1 MPLVQPYAVAVSE
14 TESRDAVGEDDPDG
28 SGAAQ
33 DAGAAHDTG
42 TAHDTGIVGVPGW
55 TNVKVAG
62 LVAVA
67 GFVAVL
73 LALTLQ
79 SRFDGEAEDSVDVGF
94 MRDMISHHEQ
104 AIQLGLLGVANAQD
118 PDVVR
123 FAQETVIA
131 QQWEIG
137 YMTALL
143 EDWGY
148 DTGSVDRDA
157 MVWMGMPGAVE
168 DMPGM
173 ASADEMDSLRTA
185 QGDEADALFLQ
196 LMARHHV
203 GGQHMTAD
211 AAEHAGDPRVR
222 ELAARMGRN
231 QRGEVI
237 EYQRRADALGVQL
250 DLD

>member
-1 MPLVQPYAVAVSE
+1 MRGSNSRTLCRVSE
-14 TESRDAVGEDDPDG
+14 SE
-28 SGAAQ
+28 
-33 DAGAAHDTG
+33 
-42 TAHDTGIVGVPGW
+42 GW
-55 TNVKVAG
+55 SNLKVAG
-62 LVAVA
+62 LVAAV

-73 LALTLQ
+73 VALALQ

-118 PDVVR
+118 PDVVQ
-123 FAQETVIA
+123 FAQETIIA

-148 DTGSVDRDA
+148 DTGSIERDA
-157 MVWMGMPGAVE
+157 MAWMGMPSAVS

-173 ASADEMDSLRTA
+173 ATDDEMAALRSAEGAEADE
-185 QGDEADALFLQ
+185 LFLQ

-203 GGQHMTAD
+203 GGQHMTD
-211 AAEHAGDPRVR
+211 EAAERAGDPRVR
-222 ELAARMGRN
+222 DLAARMGRN
-231 QRGEVI
+231 QRGEVV
-237 EYQRRADALGVQL
+237 EYQRRAEALGIEL

>member
-1 MPLVQPYAVAVSE
+1 MVVCRGGRTLSVVDDGLDVDGGSAASERFDDQP
-14 TESRDAVGEDDPDG
+14 G
-28 SGAAQ
+28 
-33 DAGAAHDTG
+33 
-42 TAHDTGIVGVPGW
+42 GW
-55 TNVKVAG
+55 TNLKVAG

-73 LALTLQ
+73 LALTLA

-118 PDVVR
+118 PDVVQ
-123 FAQETVIA
+123 FAQETIIA

-148 DTGSVDRDA
+148 DTGSIERDA
-157 MVWMGMPGAVE
+157 MAWMGMPGAVA

-173 ASADEMDSLRTA
+173 ATDDEMAALRSAEGAQADE
-185 QGDEADALFLQ
+185 LFLQ
-196 LMARHHV
+196 LMARHHA
-203 GGQHMTAD
+203 GGQHMTD
-211 AAEHAGDPRVR
+211 EAAERAGDPRVR
-222 ELAARMGRN
+222 ELAARMARN
-231 QRGEVI
+231 QRGEI
-237 EYQRRADALGVQL
+237 AEYQRRADALGVQL
-250 DLD
+250 DLG

>member
-1 MPLVQPYAVAVSE
+1 MGRDVEPLSRVSMASGRGGRTLCVVDEGFEADDGFEDQP
-14 TESRDAVGEDDPDG
+14 D
-28 SGAAQ
+28 
-33 DAGAAHDTG
+33 
-42 TAHDTGIVGVPGW
+42 GW

-67 GFVAVL
+67 GCVAVL
-73 LALTLQ
+73 LALALQ

-118 PDVVR
+118 PDVVQ

-143 EDWGY
+143 EDWGH
-148 DTGSVDRDA
+148 DTGSTDRDA
-157 MVWMGMPGAVE
+157 MAWMGMPGAVG

-173 ASADEMDSLRTA
+173 ATDEEIGALRSA
-185 QGDEADALFLQ
+185 QGAEADALFLQ
-196 LMARHHV
+196 LMARHHA
-203 GGQHMTAD
+203 GGQHMTD
-211 AAEHAGDPRVR
+211 EAAERAGDPRVR
-222 ELAARMGRN
+222 ELAARMARN
-231 QRGEVI
+231 QRGEI
-237 EYQRRADALGVQL
+237 AEYQRRADALGVNL
-250 DLD
+250 DLE